1 LAGIGAGRD
10 SVEVQASFLS
20 RKAFPILAWGLAF
33 HSLVIA
39 ILFGP
44 LGLPEGLV
52 RQIAAWKEL
61 ALVALLLIVILRS
74 VSGRGPH
81 VPLAWADLW
90 VGGLI
95 AVAVIYFAGANLWL
109 RTALPLN
116 AELLGFRQAVYFM
129 LIYFV
134 GRATP
139 ELVEDERTM
148 RRIFV
153 LVVVTCVLGILER
166 FLIPPE
172 GLVAL
177 GVASYFQD
185 FLGAAAITAGNE
197 YGLPTNYWAFIGGVP
212 FRRAGSV
219 YLSGQGFAVPFLL
232 FFPLATVWVFS
243 RVKRSGLQI
252 LGYTIICIGLLLTLT
267 RMTILVALL
276 QLVLFVV
283 MRRRPE
289 WAIAG
294 LALAAMFFLIAMV
307 LVPGL
312 PGYTLQTLSGQET
325 STASHLGDWVSGARA
340 FAEKPWGAGL
350 GVTDASATRAGLEH
364 VTGDNLYLK
373 YAVEMGLFGILFLVF
388 TLGGIIGHAFNLFR
402 HGTTDTQRRMGAIIW
417 LATIGL
423 AINGMTAVVFNA
435 ITLGWLFFWLA
446 GSIVTVSQRV
456 PVAEAGLAELR
467 LRPAD

>member
-1 LAGIGAGRD
+1 VRG
-10 SVEVQASFLS
+10 SFLS
-20 RKAFPILAWGLAF
+20 RWAFPLLAWGLAF

-44 LGLPEGLV
+44 LGLPEGRV

-61 ALVALLLIVILRS
+61 ALVALLVIVVLRAIL
-74 VSGRGPH
+74 GRGPR
-81 VPLAWADLW
+81 VALSWMDFW

-95 AVAVIYFAGANLWL
+95 AVAVVYFAGANLWL
-109 RTALPLN
+109 RTDLPIN

-139 ELVEDERTM
+139 ELVEDEGTM
-148 RRIFV
+148 RRIFL

-166 FLIPPE
+166 FLIRPE

-185 FLGAAAITAGNE
+185 FLGAAPLTAGNE

-232 FFPLATVWVFS
+232 FFPLATVWVFA
-243 RVKRSGLQI
+243 RIKRSGWQI
-252 LGYTIICIGLLLTLT
+252 LGYAIICIALLLTLT

-289 WAIAG
+289 WAVAG
-294 LALAAMFFLIAMV
+294 LALAAMMFLTAMV

-312 PGYTLQTLSGQET
+312 PGYTLSTLSGQET

-340 FAEKPWGAGL
+340 FSEAPWGAGL

-388 TLGGIIGHAFNLFR
+388 TFGGIIGHAFNLFR
-402 HGTTDTQRRMGAIIW
+402 HGATDTQRRMGAIIW

-446 GSIVTVSQRV
+446 GAVVTVSQRV
-456 PVAEAGLAELR
+456 AVPEPGLAELE
-467 LRPAD
+467 LQLAE

>member
-1 LAGIGAGRD
+1 MAGIGAGRD

-243 RVKRSGLQI
+243 RVKRSGSQI
-252 LGYTIICIGLLLTLT
+252 LAYVIICIALLLTLT

-289 WAIAG
+289 WAVAG
-294 LALAAMFFLIAMV
+294 LALATMLFLIAML

-402 HGTTDTQRRMGAIIW
+402 HGTTDTQRRMGAIVW

-435 ITLGWLFFWLA
+435 ITLGWLLFWLA
-446 GSIVTVSQRV
+446 GATVTVSQRV
-456 PVAEAGLAELR
+456 AVVEPGLSELQ
-467 LRPAD
+467 LRPAE

>member
-1 LAGIGAGRD
+1 
-10 SVEVQASFLS
+10 VQGSFLS

-44 LGLPEGLV
+44 LGQPQGFV
-52 RQIAAWKEL
+52 RQIAAWKEI
-61 ALVALLLIVILRS
+61 ALVALLVIVIFRAVL
-74 VSGRGPH
+74 GRGPH
-81 VPLAWADLW
+81 ITLAWQDFW

-95 AVAVIYFAGANLWL
+95 AVAVVYFAGANLWL
-109 RTALPLN
+109 RTDLPIQ

-139 ELVEDERTM
+139 ELVEDEGTM
-148 RRIFV
+148 RRIF
-153 LVVVTCVLGILER
+153 LLIVVTSVLGILER

-185 FLGAAAITAGNE
+185 FLGAGAITAGNE
-197 YGLPTNYWAFIGGVP
+197 YGLPTNYWAFVGGVP

-243 RVKRSGLQI
+243 RVKRSVWQI
-252 LGYTIICIGLLLTLT
+252 LGYAIICFALLLTLT

-276 QLVLFVV
+276 QLTLFVV

-289 WAIAG
+289 WAVAG
-294 LALAAMFFLIAMV
+294 LSLAAMMFLIALI

-340 FAEKPWGAGL
+340 FAENPWGSGL

-364 VTGDNLYLK
+364 VSGDNLYLK
-373 YAVEMGLFGILFLVF
+373 YAVEMGLFGILLFIF
-388 TLGGIIGHAFNLFR
+388 TLGGIMGHAFNLFR
-402 HGTTDTQRRMGAIIW
+402 RGTTDTQRRMGAIVW

-446 GSIVTVSQRV
+446 GAVVTVSQRV
-456 PVAEAGLAELR
+456 PVAETGLAELR
-467 LRPAD
+467 LRSAE

>member
-1 LAGIGAGRD
+1 MQSSI
-10 SVEVQASFLS
+10 LS
-20 RKAFPILAWGLAF
+20 RKIFPMFAWGLAF

-39 ILFGP
+39 LLFGP
-44 LGLPEGLV
+44 LGMPENRV
-52 RQIAAWKEL
+52 RLIAAWKEIGL
-61 ALVALLLIVILRS
+61 IVLLLVVILRAL
-74 VSGRGPH
+74 SGRGPR
-81 VPLAWADLW
+81 VTLAWTDLW
-90 VGGLI
+90 LGGLI
-95 AVAVIYFAGANLWL
+95 AVAVIYFVGANLWL
-109 RTALPLN
+109 RADLPLS

-139 ELVEDERTM
+139 EVAEDEATM
-148 RRIFV
+148 RRLFT
-153 LVVVTCVLGILER
+153 LLLVTCVLGILER

-177 GVASYFQD
+177 GVASYFQN
-185 FLGAAAITAGNE
+185 FLGAAPITVGNE
-197 YGLPTNYWAFIGGVP
+197 YGLPTNYWAFIGGVA

-243 RVKRSGLQI
+243 RVKRSGWQI
-252 LGYTIICIGLLLTLT
+252 AGYFIICVALLLTLT

-276 QLVLFVV
+276 QLVLFVT

-289 WAIAG
+289 WAVAG
-294 LALAAMFFLIAMV
+294 LAVAAMIFLAALV

-312 PGYTLQTLSGQET
+312 PGYTLQTLSGKET
-325 STASHLGDWVSGARA
+325 SAASHLGDWVSGARA
-340 FAEKPWGAGL
+340 FIEQPWGAGL
-350 GVTDASATRAGLEH
+350 GVTDASATRAGLQH

-373 YAVEMGLFGILFLVF
+373 YAVEMGVAGITLLVLTFGA
-388 TLGGIIGHAFNLFR
+388 IIAHAFNLFR
-402 HGTTDTQRRMGAIIW
+402 RGVTETEQNIGAVIW
-417 LATIGL
+417 LTAIGL

-446 GSIVTVSQRV
+446 GSVVTLSQRTQSPETAV
-456 PVAEAGLAELR
+456 PSFR
-467 LRPAD
+467 LQPAD

>member
-1 LAGIGAGRD
+1 
-10 SVEVQASFLS
+10 VQGSLLS
-20 RKAFPILAWGLAF
+20 RWAFPILAWGLAF
-33 HSLVIA
+33 HSLIIA
-39 ILFGP
+39 ILYGP
-44 LGLPEGLV
+44 VGLPEGLV
-52 RQIAAWKEL
+52 RQIAAWKE
-61 ALVALLLIVILRS
+61 VALLALLAIVILRA
-74 VSGRGPH
+74 VSSRGPQ
-81 VPLAWADLW
+81 VALTWMDFW

-95 AVAVIYFAGANLWL
+95 AIAVIYFAGANLWFG
-109 RTALPLN
+109 TDLPLN

-139 ELVEDERTM
+139 ELVEDEGTM
-148 RRIFV
+148 RRIFL

-185 FLGAAAITAGNE
+185 FLGAAPITVGNE

-232 FFPLATVWVFS
+232 FFPLATVWAFS
-243 RVKRSGLQI
+243 RVKRSGWQI
-252 LGYTIICIGLLLTLT
+252 LGYTIICIALLLTLT

-289 WAIAG
+289 WAVAG
-294 LALAAMFFLIAMV
+294 LALAAMLFLIAMV

-312 PGYTLQTLSGQET
+312 PGYALSTLSGQET
-325 STASHLGDWVSGARA
+325 STASHLSDWVSGARA

-350 GVTDASATRAGLEH
+350 GVTDASATRSGLEH

-373 YAVEMGLFGILFLVF
+373 YAVEMGLFGVLFFIF
-388 TLGGIIGHAFNLFR
+388 TLGGIIGHAYNLFR
-402 HGTTDTQRRMGAIIW
+402 NGVTDTQRRMGTIIW
-417 LATIGL
+417 LAAIGL

-446 GSIVTVSQRV
+446 GAVVTVSQRV
-456 PVAEAGLAELR
+456 AVAKPGLPELE
-467 LRPAD
+467 LQLAD